1 MAPTLAPY
9 GSWRSPITTDL
20 IISETIGLGGILL
33 DGEDIY
39 WLEMRPAE
47 KGRYVLV
54 RSKSGSEA
62 EEVLPSDTNVRTR
75 VHEYGGA
82 AYAVHEE
89 TVVYCN
95 FADQTMYVQ
104 RPGEAP
110 AALTPDGQ
118 RYADMVFDVGRE
130 RVICVREDH
139 TNPDVEAVNTLAAVD
154 LASGGEG
161 TVLTSGYDFYASPA
175 ISPDGTRL
183 AWLAWNHPDMPWTN
197 TELWVADI
205 AADGS
210 LTNTRHVAG
219 GVEESIFQPSWSPD
233 GVLTFV
239 SDRSNWWN
247 LYRWDGETSEA
258 VFPMDAEFG
267 RPQWSFG
274 NPTYGYASE
283 KEIVCAYTQ
292 NGAWQLGAIDVAAG
306 TLTTYDLPYS
316 DFNFVEVTPSTV
328 VFLAGSPTE
337 AGSIVAMDLDSMD
350 LDTLRWS
357 STVRVDPGYLSM
369 PESIE
374 FPSRHGASAYA
385 IYYAPHNQD
394 YAAPEGDLPPLL
406 VMSHGGPTGA
416 TSSSFS
422 LNIQF
427 WTSRGIAVVDVN
439 YGGSTGYG
447 REYRM
452 RLDGTW
458 GIVDIDDCVD
468 AARSLVA
475 RGLADGDGL
484 LIRGGSAGGYTTLA
498 ALTFED
504 VFKAGASYFG
514 VSDLG
519 ALATETHKFESRYLD
534 NLIGPYPERQDLY
547 EERSPLFHTEELS
560 CPVIFFQGLE
570 DKIVL
575 PNQAELMVD
584 ALRTKGVPVA
594 YVPFEGE
601 QHGFRQAKNIKRSL
615 DGELYFYSKVLGFE
629 LAEPVE
635 PVEIENLAAL
645 GD

>member
-1 MAPTLAPY
+1 MAPTVAPY

-20 IISETIGLGGILL
+20 IISETIRLGNISL
-33 DGEDIY
+33 DGEEIY

-47 KGRYVLV
+47 QGRYVLV
-54 RSKSGSEA
+54 RSRPGSEP
-62 EEVLPSDTNVRTR
+62 EEVLPGDTNVRTR

-82 AYAVHEE
+82 PYAVHGG

-95 FADQTMYVQ
+95 FTDQKMYVQ
-104 RPGEAP
+104 RPGESP
-110 AALTPDGQ
+110 VVLTPDGQ
-118 RYADMVFDVGRE
+118 RYADMVFDSERG

-139 TNPDVEAVNTLAAVD
+139 TDADVEAVNTLVAVD
-154 LASGGEG
+154 LASAGAG
-161 TVLTSGYDFYASPA
+161 VILASGYDFYSSPT
-175 ISPDGTRL
+175 ISPDGKQL
-183 AWLAWNHPDMPWTN
+183 AWLSWNHPDMPWTN

-205 AADGS
+205 APDGS
-210 LTNTRHVAG
+210 LSGAQHVTG
-219 GVEESIFQPSWSPD
+219 GVDESIFQPSWSPD

-239 SDRSNWWN
+239 SDRTNWWN
-247 LYRWDGETSEA
+247 LYRWDGDSTSA
-258 VFPMDAEFG
+258 VLPMEAEFG

-274 NPTYGYASE
+274 NPTYGYISE
-283 KEIVCAYTQ
+283 NEIVCSYTQ
-292 NGAWQLGAIDVAAG
+292 DGNWHLGTIDVDAR
-306 TLTTYDLPYS
+306 TLATYDLPHT
-316 DFNFVEVTPSTV
+316 DFNYVEVTPSTV
-328 VFLAGSPTE
+328 IFLAGSPME
-337 AGSIVAMDLDSMD
+337 AGSIVSMD
-350 LDTLRWS
+350 LATMELETLRWS
-357 STVRVDPGYLSM
+357 STVEVDPGYLSM
-369 PESIE
+369 PESIA
-374 FPSRHGASAYA
+374 FPSRHGEFAYA
-385 IYYAPHNQD
+385 IYYAPRNQD
-394 YAAPEGDLPPLL
+394 FEGPVGEKPPLL

-422 LNIQF
+422 LSIQF

-468 AARSLVA
+468 AALSLGA
-475 RGLADGDGL
+475 RGLADVDGL

-504 VFKAGASYFG
+504 VFRAGASYYG

-547 EERSPLFHTEELS
+547 EERSPLFHTDGLS

-584 ALRTKGVPVA
+584 ALRAKGVPVA

-635 PVEIENLAAL
+635 PVEIENLTRL
-645 GD
+645 NG